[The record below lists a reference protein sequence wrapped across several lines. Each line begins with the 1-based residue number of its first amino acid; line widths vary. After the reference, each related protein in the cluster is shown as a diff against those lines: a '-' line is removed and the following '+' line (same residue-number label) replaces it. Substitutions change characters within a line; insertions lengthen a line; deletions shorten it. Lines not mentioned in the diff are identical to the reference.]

1 VPLRGALFC
10 LKLVAP
16 HQNLLDPEASP
27 MSVITVPSKPSVQAG
42 QVVVFTG
49 PSGVGKGTLLRSLLP
64 QHPELHL
71 SVSATTR
78 SPRSGEVEGQ
88 DYYFVSPSVFEEWVA
103 AGQLLEWA
111 EYAGNYYGT
120 PRQPVLAQL
129 AQGKTVILEIELEG
143 ARQVRQTFP
152 EALQVF
158 VLPPSLAVLEQ
169 RLRGRSL
176 DSAAAIDKRLDRAKV
191 EIAAADEFDVQIIND
206 SLDQAI
212 VALEAALFG

>member
-1 VPLRGALFC
+1 
-10 LKLVAP
+10 
-16 HQNLLDPEASP
+16 
-27 MSVITVPSKPSVQAG
+27 MSVIPVPSQPSAQTG
-42 QVVVFTG
+42 QVVVLTG
-49 PSGVGKGTLLRSLLP
+49 PSGVGKGTLLRSVLS

-78 SPRSGEVEGQ
+78 SPRPGEVEGQ
-88 DYYFVSPSVFEEWVA
+88 DYYFVSQSVFEDWVA
-103 AGQLLEWA
+103 TGQLLEWA

-158 VLPPSLAVLEQ
+158 VLPPSLAVLEE
-169 RLRGRSL
+169 RLRGRSQ
-176 DSAAAIDKRLDRAKV
+176 DSAAAIEKRLDRAKV
-191 EIAAADEFDVQIIND
+191 ELAAADEFDVQIVND

-212 VALEAALFG
+212 VALETTLFG

>member
-1 VPLRGALFC
+1 
-10 LKLVAP
+10 
-16 HQNLLDPEASP
+16 
-27 MSVITVPSKPSVQAG
+27 MSVIPVPSQPSAQTG
-42 QVVVFTG
+42 QVVVLTG
-49 PSGVGKGTLLRSLLP
+49 PSGVGKGTLLRSVLS

-78 SPRSGEVEGQ
+78 SPRPGEVEGQ
-88 DYYFVSPSVFEEWVA
+88 DYYFVSQSVFEDWVA
-103 AGQLLEWA
+103 TGQLLEWA

-158 VLPPSLAVLEQ
+158 VLPPSLAVLEE
-169 RLRGRSL
+169 RLRGRSQ
-176 DSAAAIDKRLDRAKV
+176 DSAAAIEKRLDRAKV
-191 EIAAADEFDVQIIND
+191 EIAAADEFDVQIVND

-212 VALEAALFG
+212 VALETTLFG

>member
-1 VPLRGALFC
+1 V
-10 LKLVAP
+10 
-16 HQNLLDPEASP
+16 
-27 MSVITVPSKPSVQAG
+27 
-42 QVVVFTG
+42 
-49 PSGVGKGTLLRSLLP
+49 
-64 QHPELHL
+64 
-71 SVSATTR
+71 
-78 SPRSGEVEGQ
+78 
-88 DYYFVSPSVFEEWVA
+88 
-103 AGQLLEWA
+103 GQLLEWA